1 MTRRNVFHIFTG
13 NANPKLAQDVC
24 SSLGIRLANAE
35 VNRFPDGEIDV
46 KVHEDVRGADCFI
59 VQPTCPPVNENLMEL
74 LLLVDCLRRAS
85 ADRITA
91 VIPYYGY
98 ARQDRKAEGR
108 VPITAKLVANMLAA
122 AHVDRALMMD
132 LHATQIQGFFDIP
145 VDHVFAAP
153 VLIEHIKKKELSN
166 PVILSPDVGSIKQAR
181 AYAKRLKAS
190 LAVVDK
196 RRASPEETEAV
207 HLIGD
212 VKNKN
217 VFIVD
222 DMISTGTT
230 IAEAVRISRDQGAK
244 DVYVCATH
252 AILCG
257 QAIPR
262 LEHAAPRECIFSDTI
277 PLKEKKREFMTVL
290 SVAGLLGEAIRRI
303 HVSESISKLFV

>member
-24 SSLGIRLANAE
+24 SSLGIRLANSE

-46 KVHEDVRGADCFI
+46 KVHEDVRGADCFV

-74 LLLVDCLRRAS
+74 LLLIDCLRRAS

-108 VPITAKLVANMLAA
+108 VPITAKLVANMLTA

-153 VLIEHIKKKELSN
+153 VLIEHIRKKELSS

-181 AYAKRLKAS
+181 AYAKRLKAG

-207 HLIGD
+207 HLIGN

-217 VFIVD
+217 VLIVD

-230 IAEAVRISRDQGAK
+230 IAEAVRISRDQGAT

-277 PLKEKKREFMTVL
+277 PLKDKKRDFMTVL

-303 HVSESISKLFV
+303 HLSESISKLFV